1 LGSDLK
7 LPGFEREVRKMRDG
21 ANYKLSLIAY
31 YRLLF
36 QINPGM
42 ARTFRNIEIQGFS
55 QCSEN
60 NP

>member
-1 LGSDLK
+1 
-7 LPGFEREVRKMRDG
+7 MRDG
-21 ANYKLSLIAY
+21 ANYKLSLIAC

-36 QINPGM
+36 QINPEM